1 MTVSQAESVHF
12 GTLTRSTR
20 PRSIGNPVQ
29 LTNRVAIGHC
39 VLLSVT
45 FNVRVYVTVTSRV
58 WMTFIT
64 NFQDTLIGM
73 HIIMC
78 ISGESLTFTGSWMI
92 DGVVVESFAI
102 A

>member
-39 VLLSVT
+39 VLLSVI
-45 FNVRVYVTVTSRV
+45 FKVIVYVTVRSRV
-58 WMTFIT
+58 
-64 NFQDTLIGM
+64 
-73 HIIMC
+73 
-78 ISGESLTFTGSWMI
+78 
-92 DGVVVESFAI
+92 
-102 A
+102 